1 MSRGPH
7 EFQQGDVKMLGELMD
22 HLGSEPGGLRRY
34 GLGNK
39 RQMAQIT
46 SGSQD
51 DSPNVER
58 SAFPSRDT
66 RDRPVLA
73 ILLHIPEKSR
83 RRVQKESSGGPEGSV
98 SYSSEDAYT
107 FF

>member
-1 MSRGPH
+1 MSGGPH

-34 GLGNK
+34 RLGNK

-66 RDRPVLA
+66 RDRPVPA
-73 ILLHIPEKSR
+73 ILLQVPEKSR
-83 RRVQKESSGGPEGSV
+83 RMSGGPEGSV